1 MEKEATTNDL
11 LEAINAFSGETDK
24 RLDDINKKF
33 EKVGKRLTKIEA
45 VMVTKD
51 YLDGKMSDLRGDLT
65 ILTRKEDIKVKKL
78 IEILK
83 RHKLMSDKEV
93 KEIMAMEPFPQLVL

>member
-51 YLDGKMSDLRGDLT
+51 YLDEKMSDLRGDLT

-78 IEILK
+78 VEILK
-83 RHKLMSDKEV
+83 KRKLISDKEV
-93 KEIMAMEPFPQLVL
+93 KEIMAMEPFPQLAL